1 VVSSVAGGQ
10 FTFSIFNLGPGD
22 LLLTGTP
29 LVDLVPGTNCGAGT
43 LVQMQP
49 AASTIPATAV
59 ADFVVFV
66 DPLAAGAFDL
76 TISIANTDA
85 NENPFNFTLMGNANA
100 AAEVMLAAGSSFG
113 GAPGGPFTLTVD
125 PAFTLANAT
134 IEVSDPEGDTI
145 QIVSV
150 TPTVLNGVTAPSAA
164 AAAAGPLA
172 LTWSGTVAA
181 TNTPQAYMWTVTIAD
196 TANQT
201 QVVFDVTITVNDL
214 APTHTPANALSGNG
228 TTGSPYYVE
237 YTQGDTGAIDIDLA
251 TVSDANTAQ
260 TLNVGTI
267 TPGGGTPTGG
277 TGFQFSISGGFLNV
291 APAGTL
297 VAADYGDHTYTVEVT
312 DGTNTI
318 TIEVAILVFG
328 TTGAITFTTT
338 SPLPTG
344 IVDNTYNRSIVVA
357 GGTAPYTFTLSSGTL
372 PPGLTMS
379 TAGVI
384 TGTPTLAGTSNF
396 EVHVIDATNDTA
408 TQAFQIKVNVKSPGS
423 GGDSGGGNGCNSG
436 PSGATWVLL
445 LLAAYTAIALRRRL
459 FV

>member
-1 VVSSVAGGQ
+1 
-10 FTFSIFNLGPGD
+10 
-22 LLLTGTP
+22 
-29 LVDLVPGTNCGAGT
+29 
-43 LVQMQP
+43 
-49 AASTIPATAV
+49 
-59 ADFVVFV
+59 
-66 DPLAAGAFDL
+66 
-76 TISIANTDA
+76 
-85 NENPFNFTLMGNANA
+85 
-100 AAEVMLAAGSSFG
+100 
-113 GAPGGPFTLTVD
+113 
-125 PAFTLANAT
+125 
-134 IEVSDPEGDTI
+134 
-145 QIVSV
+145 
-150 TPTVLNGVTAPSAA
+150 
-164 AAAAGPLA
+164 
-172 LTWSGTVAA
+172 
-181 TNTPQAYMWTVTIAD
+181 
-196 TANQT
+196 
-201 QVVFDVTITVNDL
+201 
-214 APTHTPANALSGNG
+214 
-228 TTGSPYYVE
+228 
-237 YTQGDTGAIDIDLA
+237 
-251 TVSDANTAQ
+251 
-260 TLNVGTI
+260 
-267 TPGGGTPTGG
+267 
-277 TGFQFSISGGFLNV
+277 
-291 APAGTL
+291 
-297 VAADYGDHTYTVEVT
+297 VEVT